1 MRFQGGEVPHRIY
14 YLRVYMLVLS
24 SLNQHPANTNRG
36 NFHEM
41 VMLIN
46 KKESP
51 FDCPDE
57 R

>member
-1 MRFQGGEVPHRIY
+1 MRFQGGEVPHRID

-36 NFHEM
+36 NFNEM